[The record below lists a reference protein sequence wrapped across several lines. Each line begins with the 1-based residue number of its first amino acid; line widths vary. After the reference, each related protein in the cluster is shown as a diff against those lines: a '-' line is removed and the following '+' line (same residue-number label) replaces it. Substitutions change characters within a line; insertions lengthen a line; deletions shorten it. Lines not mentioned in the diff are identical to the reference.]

1 MTSSAYF
8 PPVSHSRLLMALW
21 SHRDDSSPMSRSV
34 TDSVDAPDR
43 LALITWSQLKEGEKE
58 VGEAAKK
65 DALRRR
71 NSTSVYGASGT

>member
-1 MTSSAYF
+1 
-8 PPVSHSRLLMALW
+8 
-21 SHRDDSSPMSRSV
+21 MSRSV